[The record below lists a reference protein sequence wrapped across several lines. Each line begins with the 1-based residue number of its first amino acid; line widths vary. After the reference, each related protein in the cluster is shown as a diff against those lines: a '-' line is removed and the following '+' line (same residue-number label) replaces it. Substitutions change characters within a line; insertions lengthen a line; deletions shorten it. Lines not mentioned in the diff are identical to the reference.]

1 MADARGNA
9 LRIPVGPLLRPSALR
24 SRFLAEILAGV
35 ARSARSALRRHRP
48 GIAPTCAG
56 AAEHRSFSAR
66 GIGSGS
72 GATGERRCRDT
83 ASGAAAGRR
92 ERAHEAVASR
102 TAGPDDLAALLAML
116 DLRTGPDEGTVRP
129 GDD

>member
-1 MADARGNA
+1 MADARRNA
-9 LRIPVGPLLRPSALR
+9 LRIPVGPLPLLRPSALR
-24 SRFLAEILAGV
+24 PRFLAEILAGV
-35 ARSARSALRRHRP
+35 VRSARRHRRP

-56 AAEHRSFSAR
+56 AAEHRSFSDR
-66 GIGSGS
+66 EIGSGA
-72 GATGERRCRDT
+72 GARGEPRCRDT
-83 ASGAAAGRR
+83 AAGVAADRR

-116 DLRTGPDEGTVRP
+116 DLRTGPDERTVRP